1 MAITASGIGSN
12 LDINGIVSGLM
23 QVEARPLTALAS
35 KEASYQAKLSAYGTI
50 KSALSTFQTAL
61 RALND
66 PSKFQALKTSSSDT
80 AVASVSTTSAASVGT
95 YAVDISK
102 VAQSQKLVAAGQSSL
117 TAAIGTGTSTTITF
131 DFGTISGGTFTA
143 YDSVT
148 GLGGTYSGS
157 TFTSNGSGVKSI
169 TIDASNNSLSGIRD
183 AINAADMGVTATIIN
198 DGGASPYRL
207 VLSSDDPGKANSLK
221 IGVSGEAAISNLL
234 ANDPAG
240 TQKLQETI
248 TAQNTELTVNGVF
261 VSKNSQTLTDVI
273 HGVTLTAL
281 DVGTTN
287 ISVTKDT
294 STATSSV
301 TSFVKAYN
309 DLNKTLKDLTAYNPE
324 TKVAAVLQGDSAVRS
339 IQSQL
344 RSLMGQSLSFAGA
357 YTNLSQVGLT
367 FQLDGTLAL
376 DSSKLQSALNT
387 DQTAVAA
394 VFAAT
399 GITSDSLVSYV
410 SSTSKTQAGSYSLSV
425 SQLSTQGTFA
435 GSAAAG
441 LTITA
446 GVNDALSLTIDG
458 VAASITLDAKVYA
471 SAAAL
476 ATEIQSK
483 INGATAYSSA
493 GISVAVTESAG
504 VLTMTSN
511 RYGSASTIAVSGIG
525 ATNAFGASPTPTDG
539 LDAAGTLNGTAG
551 SGSGQ
556 NLTGATGSLGEG
568 LKLLIT
574 GGALGSRGKVTFS
587 HGFAYQLD
595 KLVDGFLGSSGVLT
609 SRTEGINTS
618 IKDIES
624 RREVL
629 TRRLETVEAR
639 YRKQFVALDT
649 LISSMNQTSSYLQQQ
664 LANLPTIS
672 GS

>member
-1 MAITASGIGSN
+1 MALTASGIGSN
-12 LDINGIVSGLM
+12 LDINSIVSGLM
-23 QVEARPLTALAS
+23 QVEARPLTVLAS
-35 KEASYQAKLSAYGTI
+35 KEASFQAKLSAYGTI

-66 PSKFQALKTSSSDT
+66 PSKFQALKTSSSD
-80 AVASVSTTSAASVGT
+80 ADVASVSTTSIATAGT

-143 YDSVT
+143 YDPVAGT
-148 GLGGTYSGS
+148 GGTYSGS
-157 TFTSNGSGVKSI
+157 TFASNGSGVKSI

-183 AINAADMGVTATIIN
+183 AINGADMGVTATIIN
-198 DGGASPYRL
+198 DGGTSPYRL
-207 VLSSDDPGKANSLK
+207 VISSDNSGKSNSLK
-221 IGVSGEAAISNLL
+221 VSVSGEAAISGLL

-240 TQKLQETI
+240 TQNLKETI

-261 VSKNSQTLTDVI
+261 VSKASQSLTDVI

-281 DVGTTN
+281 EVGTTN

-294 STATSSV
+294 AAATTSV

-309 DLNKTLKDLTAYNPE
+309 DLNKTLKDLSAYNAE
-324 TKVAAVLQGDSAVRS
+324 TKVAAVLQGDSAVRT
-339 IQSQL
+339 IRSQL
-344 RSLMGQSLSFAGA
+344 RSLMGQGLAYAGA

-376 DSSKLQSALNT
+376 DSSKLQTALNA
-387 DQTAVAA
+387 DQSAVAA

-399 GITSDSLVSYV
+399 GLTSDSLVGYV

-425 SQLSTQGTFA
+425 SQLATQGTLV

-446 GVNDALSLTIDG
+446 DVDDALSLTVDG
-458 VAASITLDAKVYA
+458 VTTSITLEAKTYA
-471 SAAAL
+471 SAAEL
-476 ATEIQSK
+476 ASEIQSK
-483 INGATAYSSA
+483 INGATAITSA
-493 GISVAVTESAG
+493 GISVAVTEAAG
-504 VLTMTSN
+504 VLTITSN
-511 RYGSASTIAVSGIG
+511 RYGSASKVAVSGIG
-525 ATNAFGASPTPTDG
+525 ASNAFGATPVLDDG
-539 LDAAGTLNGTAG
+539 KDAAGTLNGTDA

-556 NLTGATGSLGEG
+556 NLTGGTGSLGEG
-568 LKLLIT
+568 LKLLIS

-587 HGFAYQLD
+587 QGYAYQLD
-595 KLVDGFLGSSGVLT
+595 KLVDGFLGSNGILT
-609 SRTEGINTS
+609 SRTDGVNTS

-624 RREVL
+624 RRVAL
-629 TRRLETVEAR
+629 TRRLETIEAR
-639 YRKQFVALDT
+639 YRKQFVSLDT
-649 LISSMNQTSSYLQQQ
+649 LISSMNRTSSYLQQQ
-664 LANLPTIS
+664 LANLPTI

>member
-1 MAITASGIGSN
+1 MALTASGIGSN
-12 LDINGIVSGLM
+12 LDINSIVSGLM
-23 QVEARPLTALAS
+23 QVEARPLTVLAS
-35 KEASYQAKLSAYGTI
+35 KEASFQAKLSAYGTI

-80 AVASVSTTSAASVGT
+80 DVASVSTTSIASAGT

-143 YDSVT
+143 YDPEAGT
-148 GLGGTYSGS
+148 GGTYSGS
-157 TFTSNGSGVKSI
+157 TFASNGSGVKSI

-183 AINAADMGVTATIIN
+183 AINGADMGVTATIIN
-198 DGGASPYRL
+198 DGGTSPYRL
-207 VLSSDDPGKANSLK
+207 VISSDNSGKTNSLK
-221 IGVSGEAAISNLL
+221 VSVSGEAAISSLL

-240 TQKLQETI
+240 TQNLKETI

-261 VSKNSQTLTDVI
+261 VSKASQSLTDVI

-281 DVGTTN
+281 EVGTTN

-294 STATSSV
+294 AAATTSV

-309 DLNKTLKDLTAYNPE
+309 DLNKTLKDLSAYNAE
-324 TKVAAVLQGDSAVRS
+324 TKVAAVLQGDSAVRT
-339 IQSQL
+339 IRTQL
-344 RSLMGQSLSFAGA
+344 RSLMGQGLAYAGA

-376 DSSKLQSALNT
+376 DSSKLQTALNA
-387 DQTAVAA
+387 DQSAVAA

-399 GITSDSLVSYV
+399 GLTSDSLVGYV

-425 SQLSTQGTFA
+425 SQLATQGTLV

-446 GVNDALSLTIDG
+446 DVDDALSLTVDG
-458 VAASITLDAKVYA
+458 VTTSITLEAKTYA
-471 SAAAL
+471 TAAEL
-476 ATEIQSK
+476 ASEIQSK
-483 INGATAYSSA
+483 INGATANTSA
-493 GISVAVTESAG
+493 GISVTVTEAAG
-504 VLTMTSN
+504 VLTITSN
-511 RYGSASTIAVSGIG
+511 RYGSASKVAVSGIG
-525 ATNAFGASPTPTDG
+525 ATNAFGATPVLDDG
-539 LDAAGTLNGTAG
+539 KDAAGTLNGTDA

-556 NLTGATGSLGEG
+556 NLTGGTGSLGEG
-568 LKLLIT
+568 LKLLIS

-587 HGFAYQLD
+587 QGYAYQLD
-595 KLVDGFLGSSGVLT
+595 KLVDSFLGSNGILT
-609 SRTEGINTS
+609 SRTDGVNTS

-624 RREVL
+624 RRVTL
-629 TRRLETVEAR
+629 TRRLETIEAR
-639 YRKQFVALDT
+639 YRKQFVSLDT
-649 LISSMNQTSSYLQQQ
+649 LISSMNRTSSFLQQQ
-664 LANLPTIS
+664 LANLPTI
-672 GS
+672 GGR